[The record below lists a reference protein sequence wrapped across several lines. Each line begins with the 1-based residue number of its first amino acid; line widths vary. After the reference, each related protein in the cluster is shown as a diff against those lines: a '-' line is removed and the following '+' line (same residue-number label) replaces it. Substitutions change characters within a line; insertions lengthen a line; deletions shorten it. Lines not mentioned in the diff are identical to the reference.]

1 MKKIVL
7 LLSISLLIP
16 IMSISQTIS
25 RDSLITITPTQL
37 KQINLIFNEH
47 SSLKKEKEVYL
58 EQINSYE
65 RVIDNY
71 QQLDSVNIVKSKLY
85 KQELQNKDN
94 IISELNKEIKTSKT
108 KHHIKNW
115 IIGVLGAVVGLL
127 AI

>member
-16 IMSISQTIS
+16 ITSISQTIS
-25 RDSLITITPTQL
+25 KDSLITITPTQL

-85 KQELQNKDN
+85 KQELQNKEN
-94 IISELNKEIKTSKT
+94 TISKLNKAIKTSKT

>member
-1 MKKIVL
+1 M
-7 LLSISLLIP
+7 
-16 IMSISQTIS
+16 
-25 RDSLITITPTQL
+25 ITITPTQL

-85 KQELQNKDN
+85 KQELQNKEKT
-94 IISELNKEIKTSKT
+94 ISELNKAIKMSKT

>member
-7 LLSISLLIP
+7 LLLINLLIP
-16 IMSISQTIS
+16 ITSISQTIS
-25 RDSLITITPTQL
+25 KDSLITITPTQL

-65 RVIDNY
+65 KVIDNY

-85 KQELQNKDN
+85 KQELQNKEN
-94 IISELNKEIKTSKT
+94 NEIKTSKT

>member
-7 LLSISLLIP
+7 LLLISLLIP
-16 IMSISQTIS
+16 ITSISQTIS

-85 KQELQNKDN
+85 KQELQNKEN
-94 IISELNKEIKTSKT
+94 IISELNKEMKTSKT

-115 IIGVLGAVVGLL
+115 IIGVLGAIVGLL

>member
-16 IMSISQTIS
+16 ITSISQTIS
-25 RDSLITITPTQL
+25 KDSLITITPTQL

-85 KQELQNKDN
+85 KQELQNKEN
-94 IISELNKEIKTSKT
+94 TISELNKAIKTSKT
-108 KHHIKNW
+108 KHRIKNW

>member
-16 IMSISQTIS
+16 ITSISQTIS
-25 RDSLITITPTQL
+25 KDSLITITPTQL

-85 KQELQNKDN
+85 KQELQNKEN
-94 IISELNKEIKTSKT
+94 TISELNKVIKTSKT

>member
-16 IMSISQTIS
+16 ITSISQTIS
-25 RDSLITITPTQL
+25 KDSLITITPTQL

-85 KQELQNKDN
+85 KQELQNKEK
-94 IISELNKEIKTSKT
+94 IISELNKSMKTSKT

-115 IIGVLGAVVGLL
+115 IIGVLSAVVGLL

>member
-1 MKKIVL
+1 M
-7 LLSISLLIP
+7 
-16 IMSISQTIS
+16 
-25 RDSLITITPTQL
+25 ITITPTQL

-85 KQELQNKDN
+85 KQELQNKEN
-94 IISELNKEIKTSKT
+94 TISELNKAIKTSKT

-127 AI
+127 TI

>member
-1 MKKIVL
+1 ML
-7 LLSISLLIP
+7 LANNTN
-16 IMSISQTIS
+16 TI
-25 RDSLITITPTQL
+25 RVYKEYKDSLIIITPTQL

-85 KQELQNKDN
+85 KQELQNKEK
-94 IISELNKEIKTSKT
+94 IISELNKAIKTSKT

>member
-1 MKKIVL
+1 M
-7 LLSISLLIP
+7 
-16 IMSISQTIS
+16 
-25 RDSLITITPTQL
+25 ITITPTQL

-85 KQELQNKDN
+85 KQELQNKEKT
-94 IISELNKEIKTSKT
+94 ISELNKAIKTSKT
-108 KHHIKNW
+108 KYHIENW